1 MKKFFVVFFALCA
14 FVFGASKEPYFG
26 QIGNGE
32 AFVLILPD
40 NKAKKLVIAG
50 KERSWISH
58 PSKAGYKFAIISAKY
73 ASSGQIEVLNGDE
86 KLSINI
92 KQLPYKKEQITVNQ
106 SRVTP
111 PAKVAKRI
119 KDERDEANR
128 IYATFTPE
136 IFISEP
142 FEVPLKSK
150 ITSPYGGARM
160 FNGSLKSYHS
170 GTDFRAAVGV
180 QIPASNDGIVRI
192 AKDRYYAGGSVVI
205 DHGSGIYT
213 QYYHLSKVNV
223 KVGER
228 VSKGQIVGLS
238 GATGRVSGPH
248 LHFGVFAGGTQVNP
262 MSFIKEFNEKLF

>member
-1 MKKFFVVFFALCA
+1 MKKLFLVFFTCFSLL
-14 FVFGASKEPYFG
+14 FGKELSFA

-32 AFVLILPD
+32 AFVLISP
-40 NKAKKLVIAG
+40 NQKAKKLVIAG
-50 KERSWISH
+50 KERSWINH

-73 ASSGQIEVLNGDE
+73 ASSGEIIVNNGDE
-86 KLSINI
+86 KLVFSI
-92 KQLPYKKEQITVNQ
+92 KTLPYKKEQITVNQ

-111 PAKVAKRI
+111 PKSVQKRI
-119 KDERDEANR
+119 KKERDEANK

-136 IFISEP
+136 LFISKP
-142 FEVPLKSK
+142 FEVPLNSK

-160 FNGSLKSYHS
+160 FNGSLKSFHS
-170 GTDFRAAVGV
+170 GTDFRAAVGA

-213 QYYHLSKVNV
+213 QYYHLSRVDV
-223 KVGER
+223 KVGDR
-228 VSKGQIVGLS
+228 VSQGQIVGLS